1 MDKKRVMALVLST
14 VMALSGAACST
25 PASKETAAAGTSS
38 DSTVASTKD
47 DAAVDTAS
55 GEKIFRYSI
64 AADVATLDQQKMN
77 ESVAAT
83 IGYHIQEGLT
93 RSISGE
99 VHPGIA
105 ESWDVSEDG
114 LTYTFHLR
122 DAVWSDGKAIT
133 ADDFA
138 YGMKRIVDPEVASA
152 FAFIAK
158 PLLNATEITAGEKN
172 VDELGVKVIDE
183 KTLECTLAFPAPY
196 FLQLLSMSQ
205 FYATREDLAEQ
216 YGSDFA
222 GSADKNVYD
231 GPFKLKEWKPNDRII
246 LEKNEN
252 YWDAENVKLDGAE
265 IIVVADENTAL
276 AMYEQGELDYVD
288 VPTDLIPNYPD
299 AEFYYSG
306 ACDFI
311 KLNTGDG
318 PLANRNF
325 RLALNYGLNRNEF
338 INLSTNGYWTPA
350 NRFVLGI
357 VGGES
362 KTWEEEHPYTAFPLD
377 GDQAKAQEYLQTAM
391 SELGVSAPSE
401 IQIELLTTDM
411 ERTKKEAEV
420 IQALLQDS
428 LGIVI
433 NISLV
438 PRADR
443 LSREETGDYEM
454 VISGILPDYPDPIS
468 FLESWET
475 TSPYNHTNYSNPEYD
490 ALLEKAYADGNATT
504 RFDTLFEAEK
514 LFMEDGGLVPL
525 QLRRNA
531 KLVNTA
537 VTGVTNYFCGYNINF
552 IHADK
557 AE

>member
-25 PASKETAAAGTSS
+25 PASKETAAAGASS
-38 DSTVASTKD
+38 DSTVASGKD
-47 DAAVDTAS
+47 DATVDTAS

-64 AADVATLDQQKMN
+64 AADVTTLDQQKMN

-133 ADDFA
+133 ADDFV
-138 YGMKRIVDPEVASA
+138 YGMKRIVDPEVASP

-231 GPFKLKEWKPNDRII
+231 GPFKLKE
-246 LEKNEN
+246 
-252 YWDAENVKLDGAE
+252 
-265 IIVVADENTAL
+265 
-276 AMYEQGELDYVD
+276 
-288 VPTDLIPNYPD
+288 
-299 AEFYYSG
+299 
-306 ACDFI
+306 
-311 KLNTGDG
+311 
-318 PLANRNF
+318 
-325 RLALNYGLNRNEF
+325 
-338 INLSTNGYWTPA
+338 
-350 NRFVLGI
+350 
-357 VGGES
+357 
-362 KTWEEEHPYTAFPLD
+362 
-377 GDQAKAQEYLQTAM
+377 
-391 SELGVSAPSE
+391 
-401 IQIELLTTDM
+401 
-411 ERTKKEAEV
+411 
-420 IQALLQDS
+420 
-428 LGIVI
+428 
-433 NISLV
+433 
-438 PRADR
+438 
-443 LSREETGDYEM
+443 
-454 VISGILPDYPDPIS
+454 
-468 FLESWET
+468 
-475 TSPYNHTNYSNPEYD
+475 
-490 ALLEKAYADGNATT
+490 
-504 RFDTLFEAEK
+504 
-514 LFMEDGGLVPL
+514 
-525 QLRRNA
+525 
-531 KLVNTA
+531 
-537 VTGVTNYFCGYNINF
+537 
-552 IHADK
+552 
-557 AE
+557 

>member
-1 MDKKRVMALVLST
+1 M
-14 VMALSGAACST
+14 
-25 PASKETAAAGTSS
+25 
-38 DSTVASTKD
+38 
-47 DAAVDTAS
+47 
-55 GEKIFRYSI
+55 
-64 AADVATLDQQKMN
+64 
-77 ESVAAT
+77 
-83 IGYHIQEGLT
+83 
-93 RSISGE
+93 
-99 VHPGIA
+99 
-105 ESWDVSEDG
+105 
-114 LTYTFHLR
+114 
-122 DAVWSDGKAIT
+122 
-133 ADDFA
+133 
-138 YGMKRIVDPEVASA
+138 
-152 FAFIAK
+152 
-158 PLLNATEITAGEKN
+158 
-172 VDELGVKVIDE
+172 
-183 KTLECTLAFPAPY
+183 
-196 FLQLLSMSQ
+196 
-205 FYATREDLAEQ
+205 
-216 YGSDFA
+216 
-222 GSADKNVYD
+222 
-231 GPFKLKEWKPNDRII
+231 
-246 LEKNEN
+246 
-252 YWDAENVKLDGAE
+252 
-265 IIVVADENTAL
+265 
-276 AMYEQGELDYVD
+276 
-288 VPTDLIPNYPD
+288 
-299 AEFYYSG
+299 
-306 ACDFI
+306 
-311 KLNTGDG
+311 NTGDG

-525 QLRRNA
+525 QFRRNA